1 MTAEIRKEDLIDTS
15 ENKAIEDQE
24 SVQESKDEIT
34 IEPTQKQEPYRVPK
48 KNIRELTND
57 EREFLVKEARQGI
70 NNEFYKVTF
79 CKNGCTKI
87 TKKKPQKMSVSQKFI
102 KDSGDKAPESKL
114 SRLSNEQLLF
124 EHVINLESQ
133 FATLKEKHKKLKKSY
148 KQLHHDIYID
158 DEDIGTTPEP
168 SQIQEESKPE
178 PIYETIQEQPQSS
191 SQSFTQ
197 SRIPKMRASGWRQKM
212 INNLGY
218 A

>member
-87 TKKKPQKMSVSQKFI
+87 TKKKPQKM
-102 KDSGDKAPESKL
+102 
-114 SRLSNEQLLF
+114 
-124 EHVINLESQ
+124 
-133 FATLKEKHKKLKKSY
+133 KHKKLKKSY

-158 DEDIGTTPEP
+158 DEEIGTTPEP
-168 SQIQEESKPE
+168 SQIQEESKSE
-178 PIYETIQEQPQSS
+178 PIHETNHETNYEQ
-191 SQSFTQ
+191 SQSFSQ
-197 SRIPKMRASGWRQKM
+197 SRIPRMKASGWRQKM

-218 A
+218 IYE

>member
-1 MTAEIRKEDLIDTS
+1 MTAEFRKEDLIDTS

-24 SVQESKDEIT
+24 LIQ
-34 IEPTQKQEPYRVPK
+34 EPTQEETPVQTQVQEPYRVPR
-48 KNIRELTND
+48 KNIRELSNE

-87 TKKKPQKMSVSQKFI
+87 TKKKPQKMTVSQKLI
-102 KDSGDKAPESKL
+102 KDSGDRAPESKV

-158 DEDIGTTPEP
+158 DEDIGTAPEP
-168 SQIQEESKPE
+168 SQIQEEPKPE
-178 PIYETIQEQPQSS
+178 PIQEPIQEQPKL
-191 SQSFTQ
+191 FTQ
-197 SRIPKMRASGWRQKM
+197 THIPKMKASGWRQKM

-218 A
+218 I

>member
-1 MTAEIRKEDLIDTS
+1 MMSEIRKEDLIDTS
-15 ENKAIEDQE
+15 ENKAIDDQE
-24 SVQESKDEIT
+24 LPPSQDSKDEII
-34 IEPTQKQEPYRVPK
+34 IEPTQKQEPYRVPR

-87 TKKKPQKMSVSQKFI
+87 TKKRPQKMTVSQKLI
-102 KDSGDKAPESKL
+102 KDNGDKVPESKL

-158 DEDIGTTPEP
+158 DEDIGATPEP
-168 SQIQEESKPE
+168 SQIQDDPKPE
-178 PIYETIQEQPQSS
+178 PVNETIQEQPQS
-191 SQSFTQ
+191 FTQ
-197 SRIPKMRASGWRQKM
+197 SRLPKMRASGWRQRM